1 MIFWRKKKI
10 PKVPEIE
17 KKVAIED
24 LLKYTNGDPLLAEGL
39 RYFTPP
45 LDKDSLDQWIEYA
58 REGENPDQTEVGKL
72 KEIPNA
78 YSSAKLA
85 YSAFLEREGSGSMTS
100 RDKMVF
106 RNNLRRALQSAVAT
120 KDESKVQLYAE
131 VVSGLLPENKDIL
144 DQIAKYPKIFI
155 DSYWKAREQYTK
167 KTK

>member
-58 REGENPDQTEVGKL
+58 KEENPDQKEVVNP

-78 YSSAKLA
+78 YRSAKLA
-85 YSAFLEREGSGSMTS
+85 YRQFLEREGSGSMTS
-100 RDKMVF
+100 RDRMVF

-120 KDESKVQLYAE
+120 KDESKVPLYAG
-131 VVSGLLPENKDIL
+131 VVSKLLPENKDIL
-144 DQIAKYPKIFI
+144 DQIARNPRVFI
-155 DSYWKAREQYTK
+155 DSYWKAREQYK
-167 KTK
+167 KTN